1 VNLILVLD
9 IIGTVAFAVSGVLT
23 AMNRRMDP
31 FGILIVASAA
41 AIGGGTLR
49 DVLIG
54 VPVMWMHDLTYLYVI
69 LATTIITIPFR
80 KRIRYIRRSL
90 FLFDTIGLAL
100 YTVVGVEKGIEAGF
114 SPVICIVLG
123 TMTASFGGVL
133 RDILSNKI
141 PIIFRKEIYATASI
155 LGGVTYFILTKTPLS
170 NGYIVIISMVSIMI
184 IRLLAIYFDLS
195 LPNVYTKSELE
206 SIDDDDD

>member
-1 VNLILVLD
+1 MTLILVLD
-9 IIGTVAFAVSGVLT
+9 IIGTVAFAISGVLT
-23 AMNRRMDP
+23 ALNRRMDP

-49 DVLIG
+49 DLLIG
-54 VPVMWMHDLTYLYVI
+54 VPIAWMQDLTYIYVI
-69 LATTIITIPFR
+69 LATTILTVPFR

-123 TMTASFGGVL
+123 TMTASFGGVI

-155 LGGVTYFILTKTPLS
+155 LGGAAYFIMTKTPLS
-170 NGYIVIISMVSIMI
+170 NGVIVILSMVIIMI
-184 IRLLAIYFDLS
+184 IRLLAIYFNLS
-195 LPNVYTKSELE
+195 LPSVYSKSEME
-206 SIDDDDD
+206 NIDDNNT